1 MTMLS
6 TTLVRTAY
14 ATQLGYVC
22 LWARTTG
29 QRVMAGIADCR
40 TEYQG
45 EPLEMEADAEAEEGE
60 EDLEVLVF

>member
-1 MTMLS
+1 
-6 TTLVRTAY
+6 
-14 ATQLGYVC
+14 
-22 LWARTTG
+22 
-29 QRVMAGIADCR
+29 MAGIADCR